1 MNNILKSLQWTPLKS
16 THKMGMW
23 NLINVPNPPISKQ
36 LQSYMSRMSSLY
48 LIDKNFHDKKSTPCD
63 TTWGYKYDSHY
74 GPDQVQVNTYYIAD
88 PGEEQ
93 T

>member
-1 MNNILKSLQWTPLKS
+1 MNPPQKYTQNGYVKLDQCSKS
-16 THKMGMW
+16 
-23 NLINVPNPPISKQ
+23 PISKQ

-74 GPDQVQVNTYYIAD
+74 GPDQVQVNT
-88 PGEEQ
+88 
-93 T
+93 